1 MPTLREYFAEL
12 DARRKRLQQ
21 AEDCGWRDSI
31 PSERE
36 TVAEF
41 EHVLM
46 NAIGNNHGRLVE
58 IAGDLDLG
66 PLPLGISLAYSRD

>member
-12 DARRKRLQQ
+12 DARRKRLRE
-21 AEDCGWRDSI
+21 AEDRGWRDCI

-58 IAGDLDLG
+58 IADDLDLG
-66 PLPLGISLAYSRD
+66 PLPLEISLAYSRD